1 MSKIPSLAKL
11 HRENL
16 AKFDILAS
24 EVRAHIKTDNE
35 RFDAVDEMLSE
46 IGTDVKSLIGT
57 RSFTKGVWWAFTIIA
72 GAISVVASIAVAWVR
87 G

>member
-1 MSKIPSLAKL
+1 MAKPPSLEKL

-24 EVRAHIKTDNE
+24 EVRTHILADIE
-35 RFDAVDEMLSE
+35 RFDIIDRSLNGIA
-46 IGTDVKSLIGT
+46 GDVKSLLQT
-57 RSFTKGVWWAFTIIA
+57 RSFTKGAWRALVSMAVVVSTVVGLIIA
-72 GAISVVASIAVAWVR
+72 WVK